1 MFPAPPAVVVVHAR
15 VATGDPMA
23 DPDDPPELL
32 RVQVQQIAGPRV
44 FVPLADRR
52 RLALPPPRQP
62 GLAED
67 AGRGGGTDA
76 DGGRD
81 LAAGPLLL
89 AQHLDAER
97 DRRPRLAWMGAGAT
111 RPIDQP
117 GHAVS
122 PKAGPPLPRG
132 ADGDAELLSDNAGHF
147 TRVQAVDE
155 FSSTKRRQ
163 SRILVDVHPGLLSRE
178 SDCLAAINF
187 PQVGLGEQ
195 PSDSSQ
201 LVRPGEREVIGRPYT
216 TAGGKTVHVRVES
229 AKHPSVACER

>member
-1 MFPAPPAVVVVHAR
+1 
-15 VATGDPMA
+15 
-23 DPDDPPELL
+23 
-32 RVQVQQIAGPRV
+32 
-44 FVPLADRR
+44 
-52 RLALPPPRQP
+52 
-62 GLAED
+62 
-67 AGRGGGTDA
+67 
-76 DGGRD
+76 
-81 LAAGPLLL
+81 
-89 AQHLDAER
+89 
-97 DRRPRLAWMGAGAT
+97 
-111 RPIDQP
+111 IDQP

-132 ADGDAELLSDNAGHF
+132 ADGDAELLSHNAGLF

-201 LVRPGEREVIGRPYT
+201 L
-216 TAGGKTVHVRVES
+216 AWMSGGQRCRAAAPPDAPPPVTLGGHVH
-229 AKHPSVACER
+229 